1 MSPSWCCALENPDT
15 LIKLTTAIA
24 PTTAAAAATA
34 AAVVVVVVAAAAP
47 AVTAAANS
55 SADSFIALIPGNRL
69 GCNPRS

>member
-1 MSPSWCCALENPDT
+1 MSPSWCCALESPGT

-24 PTTAAAAATA
+24 PTTTAAATTT
-34 AAVVVVVVAAAAP
+34 VVVVVAAAAP